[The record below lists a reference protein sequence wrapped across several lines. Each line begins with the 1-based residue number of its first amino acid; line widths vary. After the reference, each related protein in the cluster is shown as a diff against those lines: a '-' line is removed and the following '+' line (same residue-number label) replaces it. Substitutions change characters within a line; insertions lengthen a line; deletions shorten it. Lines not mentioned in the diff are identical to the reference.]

1 MNKNEDFYPLKSYF
15 NTLDILKPILKG
27 NEALEKKNSPRQ
39 GNMERKS
46 KLKKKKIPLFRP
58 HKRLFGSA
66 ESELNGGERS
76 VFEVINAVSKQL
88 IEVLKCVYDVTNS
101 ENISAHN
108 F

>member
-1 MNKNEDFYPLKSYF
+1 
-15 NTLDILKPILKG
+15 
-27 NEALEKKNSPRQ
+27 
-39 GNMERKS
+39 MERKS
-46 KLKKKKIPLFRP
+46 KLKKKKKFLYFRP

-76 VFEVINAVSKQL
+76 VFLRNQRSKQL

-101 ENISAHN
+101 ETLSGNI